1 MRVVVCVRCF
11 VFNCQPSISLTPRR
25 FPLTSP
31 FFRKSTP
38 TISPLASRVTSSL
51 LVPAVKRARV
61 ELGMDQYDK
70 LMLELAT
77 IAVDAKTA
85 NNTSWS
91 DTYRKRPLQYEQ
103 VCCRQQ
109 CVPCSRFAKEP
120 LDSKLAVVHA
130 AETQQFHGFL
140 YVFGEVQRA
149 YTIHSAGVN
158 RSESTWRWNS
168 SLFVASVIA
177 VKETRHNIDNAGLIT
192 VAVDT
197 LASSKLPKEQKIKL
211 AGRVRSGLTIQ

>member
-120 LDSKLAVVHA
+120 LDSKLAVSCTQLKRSSFMASCTRLAKCSEFTPYTAPASSVGA
-130 AETQQFHGFL
+130 A
-140 YVFGEVQRA
+140 R
-149 YTIHSAGVN
+149 
-158 RSESTWRWNS
+158 STWRWNS
-168 SLFVASVIA
+168 SL
-177 VKETRHNIDNAGLIT
+177 
-192 VAVDT
+192 
-197 LASSKLPKEQKIKL
+197 
-211 AGRVRSGLTIQ
+211 